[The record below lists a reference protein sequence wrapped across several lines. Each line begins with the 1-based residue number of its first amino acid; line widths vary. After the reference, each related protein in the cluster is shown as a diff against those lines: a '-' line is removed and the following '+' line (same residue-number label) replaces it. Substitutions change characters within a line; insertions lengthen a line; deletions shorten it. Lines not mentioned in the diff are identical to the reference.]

1 MKLVDLHVLLVCF
14 FFVVTC
20 SGSKLICFFLG
31 RICFRSVITWLHPKP
46 MLGFPERHM
55 CPFLNLVGSS
65 FTLLQKSR
73 SPLLSVQLK
82 MADELAAI
90 HDLLSCVGETPRL
103 RPRKT
108 PPHLQDVAHLACLRK
123 RRMIDV
129 KWNHCIQQVLRM
141 HERPRI
147 CLMLPLPRPLP
158 RPPAELPLADA
169 IQQNVARFL
178 SSADEVPVDD
188 PANRMP
194 SSPLSQRSSR
204 MPTSSSS
211 EGWEYVPL
219 HTWTDCGYRPAAL
232 DGWPSD
238 FESGVLRTDGH
249 PNVLCYRIYSDD
261 ETQQAVQRAPETLQ
275 LPLSSSAKLQ
285 PKPPPKP
292 PFNLVPPPSKAAV
305 PSKAA
310 PEPPVNLFQP
320 PPKAAAPF
328 KAAPQEP
335 FKAAPHAPFKAAP
348 QELAPPPKEAPANI
362 NRPPNKQ
369 WKKKAP
375 REIMCPRCGHGTILH
390 QFM

>member
-1 MKLVDLHVLLVCF
+1 
-14 FFVVTC
+14 
-20 SGSKLICFFLG
+20 
-31 RICFRSVITWLHPKP
+31 
-46 MLGFPERHM
+46 
-55 CPFLNLVGSS
+55 
-65 FTLLQKSR
+65 
-73 SPLLSVQLK
+73 
-82 MADELAAI
+82 
-90 HDLLSCVGETPRL
+90 
-103 RPRKT
+103 
-108 PPHLQDVAHLACLRK
+108 
-123 RRMIDV
+123 MIDV
-129 KWNHCIQQVLRM
+129 KWNRCIQGVLRM

-178 SSADEVPVDD
+178 SSADEEPVDD

-219 HTWTDCGYRPAAL
+219 NNFKDCGFRQAAL
-232 DGWPSD
+232 DSWPSD
-238 FESGVLRTDGH
+238 FESAAMGVLRTDGH

-261 ETQQAVQRAPETLQ
+261 ETQQAVQRVPETLQ

-285 PKPPPKP
+285 PKPPPQP
-292 PFNLVPPPSKAAV
+292 PFNLVPQPPKAAV
-305 PSKAA
+305 PSKAE
-310 PEPPVNLFQP
+310 PKPPVNLFQP

-328 KAAPQEP
+328 KAAPQP
-335 FKAAPHAPFKAAP
+335 QAPFKYP
-348 QELAPPPKEAPANI
+348 PPPKEAPANI
-362 NRPPNKQ
+362 KRPTNKQ

-375 REIMCPRCGHGTILH
+375 REITCPRCGHGTIMH

>member
-1 MKLVDLHVLLVCF
+1 M
-14 FFVVTC
+14 
-20 SGSKLICFFLG
+20 
-31 RICFRSVITWLHPKP
+31 
-46 MLGFPERHM
+46 
-55 CPFLNLVGSS
+55 N
-65 FTLLQKSR
+65 
-73 SPLLSVQLK
+73 
-82 MADELAAI
+82 
-90 HDLLSCVGETPRL
+90 
-103 RPRKT
+103 
-108 PPHLQDVAHLACLRK
+108 
-123 RRMIDV
+123 
-129 KWNHCIQQVLRM
+129 
-141 HERPRI
+141 ERPRI
-147 CLMLPLPRPLP
+147 CFMLPLPRPLP

-169 IQQNVARFL
+169 IQQNVAHFL
-178 SSADEVPVDD
+178 SSADEEPVDD
-188 PANRMP
+188 LTNRMQQLGFLP
-194 SSPLSQRSSR
+194 SSPLSERSSR

-261 ETQQAVQRAPETLQ
+261 DDLQRVPETLQ

-320 PPKAAAPF
+320 PPKAAVPF
-328 KAAPQEP
+328 KAAPQ
-335 FKAAPHAPFKAAP
+335 AP
-348 QELAPPPKEAPANI
+348 PPPKEAPAKMNP
-362 NRPPNKQ
+362 PPNKK

>member
-1 MKLVDLHVLLVCF
+1 
-14 FFVVTC
+14 
-20 SGSKLICFFLG
+20 
-31 RICFRSVITWLHPKP
+31 
-46 MLGFPERHM
+46 
-55 CPFLNLVGSS
+55 
-65 FTLLQKSR
+65 
-73 SPLLSVQLK
+73 
-82 MADELAAI
+82 
-90 HDLLSCVGETPRL
+90 
-103 RPRKT
+103 
-108 PPHLQDVAHLACLRK
+108 
-123 RRMIDV
+123 
-129 KWNHCIQQVLRM
+129 
-141 HERPRI
+141 
-147 CLMLPLPRPLP
+147 MLPLPRPLP

-178 SSADEVPVDD
+178 ASADEEPVDD
-188 PANRMP
+188 PANRMQQLGFSP

-219 HTWTDCGYRPAAL
+219 NTWKDCGYRQAAL

-238 FESGVLRTDGH
+238 FESAAMGVLRTDGH

-261 ETQQAVQRAPETLQ
+261 DDLQRVPETPQ

-310 PEPPVNLFQP
+310 PKPPVNLFQP

-328 KAAPQEP
+328 KAAP
-335 FKAAPHAPFKAAP
+335 HAPFKAAP
-348 QELAPPPKEAPANI
+348 QEPPPPKEAPANI
-362 NRPPNKQ
+362 KRPTNKQ
-369 WKKKAP
+369 WKKKPP
-375 REIMCPRCGHGTILH
+375 REVTCPRCGHGTIMH